1 MLTEPKQKRRQ
12 KERVTRAS
20 AKSEH
25 LEDESINSQRFIR
38 GEPYIVRD
46 GSAALGEA
54 LAVVYQIVAYQI
66 VAYQIVAYQI
76 AIAHRTYKVRDRKGN
91 ARVR

>member
-1 MLTEPKQKRRQ
+1 VLTEPKKKRRQ

-25 LEDESINSQRFIR
+25 LEDESINSQRFIE
-38 GEPYIVRD
+38 GEPYIERD

-54 LAVVYQIVAYQI
+54 LAVV
-66 VAYQIVAYQI
+66 YQIVAYQI